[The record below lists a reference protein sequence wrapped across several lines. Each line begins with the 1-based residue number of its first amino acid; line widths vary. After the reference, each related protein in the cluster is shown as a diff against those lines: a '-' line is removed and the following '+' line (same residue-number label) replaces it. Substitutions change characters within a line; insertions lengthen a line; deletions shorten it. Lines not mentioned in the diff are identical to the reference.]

1 MTFAVALLAVAC
13 NKDDKIDDELNP
25 SEAKRVAF
33 AEQFAEVH
41 LSKDLR
47 EAADVVVSCIGLD
60 HQSLDLSTA
69 TTSDGAEAKGVLSI
83 EDITYPCAV
92 TITITITPNTEF
104 VPELNRTYNFRY
116 WARGIVKLTDK
127 DRKVLATGD
136 DTEEGGFSVIAK
148 EDTPW
153 NSLLNIS
160 PIVTSVRVVERADG
174 SLEIED

>member
-1 MTFAVALLAVAC
+1 MAILALMLCIAC
-13 NKDDKIDDELNP
+13 SNDDKIDDELNP
-25 SEAKRVAF
+25 SEVKHVAF

-47 EAADVVVSCIGLD
+47 EAANITVTCIGLD
-60 HQSLDLSTA
+60 HQSLDLSSSIVSNQA
-69 TTSDGAEAKGVLSI
+69 KVNAELPI
-83 EDITYPCAV
+83 ENITYPYAL

-104 VPELNRTYNFRY
+104 VPELNRVYNFRY
-116 WARGIVKLTDK
+116 WVKGVVRLTDK
-127 DRKVLATGD
+127 NRKVLAIGD
-136 DTEEGGFSVIAK
+136 DTEEEGFSVTAQ

-153 NSLLNIS
+153 NNLLNIS